1 MTFPAKRNL
10 TRHIGLVHAKTQV
23 TCEKC
28 GKHFTREDN
37 LKRHLVRCNPKNS
50 GTLTCEKCQ
59 KKFSS
64 KSNLNKHMKTHAT
77 PLLWMMDGQKVDFMR
92 HESLE
97 KDIENFIQQQMIV
110 PNKEIVKSVIDIIVN
125 KIFDKKWFK
134 CTECIETFISKKSMN
149 SHKANI
155 HILNKFKCTECTETF
170 ATEQKMK
177 RHISLDID

>member
-1 MTFPAKRNL
+1 MATQSFLCIDCGMTFTAKRNL

-50 GTLTCEKCQ
+50 DMLTCEKCQ

-77 PLLWMMDGQKVDFMR
+77 PMLWMMDGQKVDFIR

-97 KDIENFIQQQMIV
+97 KD
-110 PNKEIVKSVIDIIVN
+110 IDIIVN

-134 CTECIETFISKKSMN
+134 CTECIETFVTKMKSYKN
-149 SHKANI
+149 RQKIDQDITNTRHPFTF
-155 HILNKFKCTECTETF
+155 KFK
-170 ATEQKMK
+170 KK
-177 RHISLDID
+177 L